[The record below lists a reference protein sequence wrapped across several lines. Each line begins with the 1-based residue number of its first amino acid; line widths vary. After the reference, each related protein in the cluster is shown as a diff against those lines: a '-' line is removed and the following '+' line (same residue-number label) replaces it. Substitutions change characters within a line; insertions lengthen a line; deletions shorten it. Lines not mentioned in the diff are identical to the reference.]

1 VTLNNDPAAEKAP
14 ECPTKIVVGELT
26 FPLIELSVYDCDPAA
41 PLRPLQ
47 IDESIVRTIGDV
59 LRILPGAAAAGI
71 QASSTTY
78 MLRFAPDIAARLGSG
93 TATLM
98 QSLNCGVR
106 AIAVGANGQIIGNG
120 TLVAAQGLGSIA
132 TATLLW
138 QTLALVTAQHYLHD
152 MQKQL
157 HSISDSVHELKNW
170 LLLKEQSLIL
180 GHERY
185 LQRIVRTIQSGVIQE
200 LDLSAI
206 SGQIEQI
213 ERECDQVQE
222 MMRLIMERQYT
233 RLSGTQISGWFHWDV
248 QSNVLSAQGYVEDF
262 NHAAY
267 IFAAAVRVKGM
278 LAAFRTHIF
287 LQVQISNVRLE
298 EARADRQR
306 GHALV
311 AKLYNRV
318 DQRLNDVWATTD
330 MFNVLGTVRQ
340 AIREGAAQYRR
351 NLRNEFGRLD
361 TELKT
366 TQHYIVAL
374 NERRQAPRAIVI
386 KRDADGQLLTYLAP
400 EDTVLSEQGLPAAQ

>member
-1 VTLNNDPAAEKAP
+1 MAACVPSPSARTDKSLVT
-14 ECPTKIVVGELT
+14 G
-26 FPLIELSVYDCDPAA
+26 
-41 PLRPLQ
+41 
-47 IDESIVRTIGDV
+47 
-59 LRILPGAAAAGI
+59 
-71 QASSTTY
+71 
-78 MLRFAPDIAARLGSG
+78 RLWQQTDWGH
-93 TATLM
+93 
-98 QSLNCGVR
+98 R
-106 AIAVGANGQIIGNG
+106 Y
-120 TLVAAQGLGSIA
+120 
-132 TATLLW
+132 ATLLW
-138 QTLALVTAQHYLHD
+138 QTFALVTAQHYLHD
-152 MQKQL
+152 MQKQM
-157 HSISDSVHELKNW
+157 HSISDTIHQLKNW
-170 LLLKEQSLIL
+170 LLLKEQALIL

-185 LQRIVRTIQSGVIQE
+185 LQRIVRTIQSGAVQE

-222 MMRLIMERQYT
+222 MMRLIMERQYA
-233 RLSGTQISGWFHWDV
+233 RLSMVRFHWDV
-248 QSNVLSAQGYVEDF
+248 QSNVLSAQAYVEDF
-262 NHAAY
+262 DHAAY

-318 DQRLNDVWATTD
+318 DQRLDDVWATTD

-351 NLRNEFGRLD
+351 NLRSEFGRL
-361 TELKT
+361 ELQT
-366 TQHYIVAL
+366 TQHYVASL